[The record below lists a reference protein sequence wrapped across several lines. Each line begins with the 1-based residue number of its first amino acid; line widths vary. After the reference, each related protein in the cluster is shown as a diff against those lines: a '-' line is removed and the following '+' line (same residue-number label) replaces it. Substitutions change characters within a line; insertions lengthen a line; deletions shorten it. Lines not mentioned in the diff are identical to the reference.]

1 MKRLT
6 ILLAL
11 SSAFAATPSFAG
23 GGSTTPPGQTGFI
36 EFCKGDTAGST
47 QFTLGDCASY
57 VTALLTNSSGYAAQ
71 DCDFWRVLDPAVFSG
86 AYDSYDE
93 CVRDGASQLPF

>member
-1 MKRLT
+1 MKKLS

-11 SSAFAATPSFAG
+11 SSVFTVTPSFAAG
-23 GGSTTPPGQTGFI
+23 RSATPPGQTDFI
-36 EFCKGDTAGST
+36 QFCKSDTAGST
-47 QFTLGDCASY
+47 DFTLGDCVSY
-57 VTALLTNSSGYAAQ
+57 VSALLTNSNGYAAQ
-71 DCDFWRVLDPAVFSG
+71 DCDFWRTLDPGVFYG